1 MMTAPV
7 AMTDRTPM
15 LTSIQNPERV
25 LNILRSSTL
34 TSRVVGMGR
43 AVRRTGAASVVE
55 AGGMIVA
62 VMPQLLRVGCR
73 Q

>member
-15 LTSIQNPERV
+15 LTSIQKPERV

-34 TSRVVGMGR
+34 TSRVVEARTALTSAAAMS
-43 AVRRTGAASVVE
+43 AV
-55 AGGMIVA
+55 
-62 VMPQLLRVGCR
+62 L
-73 Q
+73 

>member
-1 MMTAPV
+1 
-7 AMTDRTPM
+7 M

-43 AVRRTGAASVVE
+43 TTRRAGAVVSGEMVV
-55 AGGMIVA
+55 AI
-62 VMPQLLRVGCR
+62 MPQLLRVGFLR
-73 Q
+73 

>member
-1 MMTAPV
+1 MG
-7 AMTDRTPM
+7 DRTPM
-15 LTSIQNPERV
+15 LTRIQNPDRV
-25 LNILRSSTL
+25 LNILRNSTV

-43 AVRRTGAASVVE
+43 AVRRTGAALVVV
-55 AGGMIVA
+55 AGGTIVA

>member
-15 LTSIQNPERV
+15 LMSIQNPERV

-34 TSRVVGMGR
+34 TSRVVGMGWT
-43 AVRRTGAASVVE
+43 VRRSGAASMVS
-55 AGGMIVA
+55 GG
-62 VMPQLLRVGCR
+62 
-73 Q
+73 